1 MNSPLKVGITGGIG
15 SGKST
20 IRQIFSVL
28 GIPTYDADS
37 RAKWL
42 MENDPELIAN
52 IRNAFGNQSY
62 SSGKLNRAYLADRVF
77 SNKSEIETLNGL
89 VHPAVGHDFNEWCAN
104 QRSVYVL
111 KEAALLIESG
121 SYKELD
127 YLVLVI
133 SPEELRVERILQR
146 DPNRTRSDV
155 EKIIRNQ
162 LSDSEKEKYA
172 DFMIINDESS
182 LVTPEVLKIHG
193 TLTKKK

>member
-1 MNSPLKVGITGGIG
+1 MSSPLKVGITGGIG

-42 MENDPELIAN
+42 MENDSELIAN
-52 IRNAFGNQSY
+52 ISKAFGPQAY

-77 SNKSEIETLNGL
+77 SNKMEIEILNGL
-89 VHPAVGHDFNEWCAN
+89 VHPAVGRDFKEWCAN
-104 QRSVYVL
+104 QTSVYVL

-127 YLVLVI
+127 HLLLVT
-133 SPEELRVERILQR
+133 SPEELRIDRILQR

-155 EKIIRNQ
+155 EKIIANQ

-172 DFMIINDESS
+172 DFIIINDERS
-182 LVTPEVLKIHG
+182 LVTLEVLKIHDI
-193 TLTKKK
+193 LTQKK